1 MTCGDALPLMHA
13 YLDGELPAPTSLAF
27 EAHTRECPACS
38 KMLTEQKELQSAMK
52 SDSLY
57 YRAPAGLRERLQ
69 SSLDKTRRPRPFAWR
84 WLATAACLLLF
95 VGLGFLLAQLFVAPA
110 KQDRLTEQ
118 VVASHIRSLQV
129 DKKRLVDIR
138 DSDRHEVK
146 PWFGDKL
153 DFSPA
158 VPDLSKQDFTLVGGR
173 LDYLDGRPVAAV
185 IYKRRQ
191 HFINVFVWPDPATTE
206 TRAQRETRQGFH
218 VIHWSHGGMNYWVV
232 SDLNADELDEFA
244 HALK

>member
-1 MTCGDALPLMHA
+1 MTCSEEQSLMHA
-13 YLDGELPAPTSLAF
+13 YLDGELEAPTSLSF
-27 EAHTRECPACS
+27 ESHLRGCPQCS

-57 YRAPAGLRERLQ
+57 YRAPEGLRERLQ
-69 SSLDKTRRPRPFAWR
+69 SSLRKTRRRRPIAWR
-84 WLATAACLLLF
+84 WLAAAACLLIC
-95 VGLGFLLAQLFVAPA
+95 VGLGFLLAQLFASPA
-110 KQDRLTEQ
+110 RQDRLTEQ

-129 DKKRLVDIR
+129 DNARLVDIEN
-138 DSDRHEVK
+138 SDRHEVK
-146 PWFGDKL
+146 PWFAKKL

-191 HFINVFVWPDPATTE
+191 HFINAFLWPDSVSADTPTH
-206 TRAQRETRQGFH
+206 RETRQGFH
-218 VIHWSHGGMNYWVV
+218 VVHWSRGGMNYWVV

-244 HALK
+244 QALK